1 MEPWLIAV
9 AIKPL
14 VLFALSA
21 LVLYPARKLT
31 EKYLPDGKL
40 KRILL
45 FRTNE
50 IESYRRR
57 SEPKSVSGTIITRDE
72 SREPVSH

>member
-1 MEPWLIAV
+1 MEPWLLSV
-9 AIKPL
+9 VLKPFI
-14 VLFALSA
+14 LFVFSA

-31 EKYLPDGKL
+31 EKLLPEGKL

-57 SEPKSVSGTIITRDE
+57 SQPESVSGTVIDG
-72 SREPVSH
+72 SHSGKTIHH